1 MLKSD
6 NKCNDGILYHVRL
19 KNSEMKTFLII
30 LSISTITLG
39 NSCSKSNNKR
49 LEEGSIELKLHESAE
64 GNIKEDR
71 VKLGFDAV
79 VSDSR
84 CPANAVC
91 IWQGAATAAFSFT
104 KNGDTHRF
112 NLSTL
117 TMKPGYTK
125 DTIIAGYKIEFIN
138 LLPYPGT
145 FTPPAP
151 DSQIKAELKFT
162 KQ

>member
-1 MLKSD
+1 MQRRYIMPCQTGK
-6 NKCNDGILYHVRL
+6 YHQ
-19 KNSEMKTFLII
+19 MKTFLIFLLI
-30 LSISTITLG
+30 ATLSLG
-39 NSCSKSNNKR
+39 SSCSKSGDKR
-49 LEEGSIELKLHESAE
+49 LTEGTIELKLHESAE
-64 GNIKEDR
+64 GNLNGDR

-84 CPANAVC
+84 CPANAIC
-91 IWQGAATAAFSFT
+91 IWQGAATATFSFS
-104 KNGDTHRF
+104 KNNSNHRF
-112 NLSTL
+112 NLSTI
-117 TMKPGYTK
+117 TMEPNYTK

-151 DSQIKAELKFT
+151 DSDVKAELKIT